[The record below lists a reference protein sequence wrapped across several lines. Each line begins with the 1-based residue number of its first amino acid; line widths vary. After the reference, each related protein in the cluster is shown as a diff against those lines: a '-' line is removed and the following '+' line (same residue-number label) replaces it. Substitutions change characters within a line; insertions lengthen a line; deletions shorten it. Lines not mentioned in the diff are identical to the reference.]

1 MATNIQK
8 FQLSQGGKNYIL
20 TTKIEGNCVILTCI
34 QSGVPNSPIYFG
46 QFTLSHLLQLSKM
59 FNTMTTI
66 SEAQEF
72 LNQSI
77 ENQKVSVEHQGNL
90 INITLFFQRETERE
104 NIISTDYNSQA
115 INYNETQPIV
125 YNSVEQQDQ
134 YLNFPITTE
143 NLAETVNYTLPE
155 TTTTNYEVVQDNN
168 IYTTTSDAPAYE
180 TTYDYGTNYNNYQT
194 SYENIDYNVSASNN
208 INTNYEINLNY
219 NIQVES
225 AQLNTYTTTVEKPK
239 VETLTLLSNPQIQ
252 TEIKT
257 TQSQIQTQPQVDMS
271 KYLVEIEQLKNQI
284 KILREKN
291 TILKTKTLEK
301 TVITKTD
308 NSGEILIL
316 KQEIERLKKQLEQYI
331 TIQTNYDDY
340 KRIKEEEISLLKSRI
355 EELLLTNKILEEK
368 LLQAERTIEELR
380 MELSKIISEKNY
392 TESIIRQQQKTT
404 GSDRQLLTIQDTRL
418 EVVKGDILQSAAELE
433 LLNRKICKKY
443 KRLKLNILYKATIDT
458 DEASAFHKKCDEAS
472 NTIVLVKS
480 GNDKRFGVY
489 TSCS

>member
-20 TTKIEGNCVILTCI
+20 TTKIEGNCVIITCI
-34 QSGVPNSPIYFG
+34 QSGVPNSPVYFG
-46 QFTLSHLLQLSKM
+46 QFTLVHLRQLSKM

-90 INITLFFQRETERE
+90 INITLFFQRETETE
-104 NIISTDYNSQA
+104 NIVSTDYNSQA

-168 IYTTTSDAPAYE
+168 IYTTTSDAQAYE

-208 INTNYEINLNY
+208 INTNYKLNLNY

-225 AQLNTYTTTVEKPK
+225 ALLNTYTTTVEKPK
-239 VETLTLLSNPQIQ
+239 VETLTLSLNPQIQ
-252 TEIKT
+252 SEIKT
-257 TQSQIQTQPQVDMS
+257 I
-271 KYLVEIEQLKNQI
+271 
-284 KILREKN
+284 
-291 TILKTKTLEK
+291 
-301 TVITKTD
+301 
-308 NSGEILIL
+308 
-316 KQEIERLKKQLEQYI
+316 
-331 TIQTNYDDY
+331 
-340 KRIKEEEISLLKSRI
+340 
-355 EELLLTNKILEEK
+355 
-368 LLQAERTIEELR
+368 
-380 MELSKIISEKNY
+380 
-392 TESIIRQQQKTT
+392 
-404 GSDRQLLTIQDTRL
+404 
-418 EVVKGDILQSAAELE
+418 
-433 LLNRKICKKY
+433 
-443 KRLKLNILYKATIDT
+443 
-458 DEASAFHKKCDEAS
+458 
-472 NTIVLVKS
+472 
-480 GNDKRFGVY
+480 
-489 TSCS
+489 